1 MVLAFAF
8 QSLFWNHIPFPVQ
21 GTGWNKSGLQRLLE
35 HEGHSAPGMSERQPC
50 SQTPCP
56 DLKQRDD
63 FFLHV
68 KEATMGPRCA
78 EAGAGASQA
87 WLPVTVPAMRATP
100 AHHEGSITK
109 RGMVAH
115 ACYPSSSEVETR
127 GPRVRGRPRLHF

>member
-35 HEGHSAPGMSERQPC
+35 HEGHSAPGMSEHQPC

-87 WLPVTVPAMRATP
+87 WLPVMVPAMRATP